1 MREVPREAVAVLG
14 VGTVGLS
21 WTALFLSYGQHVR
34 LWDPQ
39 PGLQV
44 RLEKYLAAVSLER
57 PLPRHAAQELV
68 TVCATVED
76 AVMQAFF
83 VQENSPENM
92 ATKRQLLNSLDECCP
107 PNVII
112 GSSTSSF
119 LLRDM
124 IRDCKLEPGR
134 FVLTHPFNPPH
145 LMPLV
150 ELFGTVD
157 TSVEA
162 AASFYSSVGRHPIIM
177 RKQLPGHIANR
188 LTSAIFR
195 EAVWMLKEGIASV
208 EDIDAAM
215 SMGPGMRFAHMGPF
229 QTYHLAAGDG
239 GIAAYL
245 EHLGPSQEARW
256 LSLGQDAALDEATKA
271 QIVAGVNEMV
281 RGESIASLAR
291 NRDKTLMAL
300 LGAKGRL

>member
-1 MREVPREAVAVLG
+1 VLG

-21 WTALFLSYGQHVR
+21 WAALFLSYGYCVR

-39 PGLQV
+39 PGLQA
-44 RLEKYLAAVSLER
+44 RLEEYLATVSLER
-57 PLPRHAAQELV
+57 PLPSHAVQELA
-68 TVCATVED
+68 TVCATVEE
-76 AVMQAFF
+76 AVAHVFF

-92 ATKRQLLNSLDECCP
+92 GTKRQLLKSLDGLCSP
-107 PNVII
+107 SVIV

-124 IRDCKLEPGR
+124 IRDCATEPGR

-157 TSVEA
+157 ASVEA
-162 AASFYSSVGRHPIIM
+162 AAEFYRSVGRHPVTM
-177 RKQLPGHIANR
+177 RKQLPGHVANR

-195 EAVWMLKEGIASV
+195 EAVWMLREGIASV

-215 SMGPGMRFAHMGPF
+215 SQGPGMRFAHMGPF

-239 GIAAYL
+239 GIAQYL

-256 LSLGQDAALDEATKA
+256 ASLGQDATLDEATKA
-271 QIVAGVNEMV
+271 QIVAGVEEMV
-281 RGESIASLAR
+281 RGESVASLAGK
-291 NRDKTLMAL
+291 RDKTLMAVL
-300 LGAKGRL
+300 KARGRL